1 MSAIITASGLS
12 KSYGSF
18 HAVKSVSFSIER
30 GKIVGLVGPNG
41 AGKTTVLKAILGLT
55 SYNGKLDVLGYDPQ
69 TQRDLLMQKVCFIAD
84 VAVLPKWLKVCEAVE
99 FVTQVHPHFNLERAK
114 YFLNKTK
121 INWNSKVKE
130 LSKGMV
136 AQLHLALVMSIEAE
150 LLVLDEPTLGLDI
163 LYRKEFYNQLL
174 AEFFDEGRSIVVTT
188 HQIEEVEN
196 LLTDLIFIRDGEI
209 VLDASMDEIGQKYVE
224 VMVRREDIEKAQAL
238 NPVMEREVF
247 GRKVFLFEGVA
258 KDVLETLGETH
269 SPSVADL
276 FVAKMKERQL

>member
-1 MSAIITASGLS
+1 MSNIIRAKGLS

-18 HAVKSVSFSIER
+18 QAVKSVDLTVER

-55 SYNGKLDVLGYDPQ
+55 SFDGELEVLGLNPAA
-69 TQRDLLMQKVCFIAD
+69 QRDELMTKVCFIAD
-84 VAVLPKWLKVCEAVE
+84 VAVLPKWLKVKDAVE
-99 FVTQVHPHFNLERAK
+99 FVTEVHPHFNLDRAK
-114 YFLNKTK
+114 HFLSKTK

-163 LYRKEFYNQLL
+163 IYRKEFYNQLL
-174 AEFFDEGRSIVVTT
+174 AEFFDEGRSILVTT

-196 LLTDLIFIRDGEI
+196 LLTDLIFIKDGEI
-209 VLDASMDEIGQKYVE
+209 VLDASMDEVSSRYVE
-224 VMVRREDIEKAQAL
+224 VMVSRENIEQAQAL
-238 NPVMEREVF
+238 NPVMERDVF
-247 GRKVFLFEGVA
+247 GRKVYLFDGV
-258 KDVLETLGETH
+258 DREQLEALGDTN

-276 FVAKMKERQL
+276 FYAKMKEDK

>member
-1 MSAIITASGLS
+1 MSTIIRAKGLN
-12 KSYGSF
+12 KTYGSF
-18 HAVKSVSFSIER
+18 KALKNVDFTVER

-41 AGKTTVLKAILGLT
+41 AGKTSILKAILGLT
-55 SYNGKLDVLGYDPQ
+55 SYDGELEVLGLNPAK
-69 TQRDLLMQKVCFIAD
+69 QRHELMQKVCFIAD
-84 VAVLPKWLKVCEAVE
+84 VAVLPRWLKVKEAVE
-99 FVTQVHPHFNLERAK
+99 FVTNVHPHFNLERAK
-114 YFLNKTK
+114 YFLSKTK

-174 AEFFDEGRSIVVTT
+174 AEFFDEGRSILVTT

-196 LLTDLIFIRDGEI
+196 LLTDLIFIKDGEI
-209 VLDASMDEIGQKYVE
+209 VLDSSMDEVSEKYTE
-224 VMVRREDIEKAQAL
+224 VMVGKEDIAKAQAL
-238 NPVMEREVF
+238 NPIMERDVF
-247 GRKVFLFEGVA
+247 GRKVYLFESVNREE
-258 KDVLETLGETH
+258 LELLGELH

-276 FVAKMKERQL
+276 FVAKMKENK

>member
-1 MSAIITASGLS
+1 MSAIIKASGLK

-18 HAVKSVSFSIER
+18 KALRGVDFTVER

-55 SYNGKLDVLGYDPQ
+55 SFEGELEVLGLNPSK
-69 TQRDLLMQKVCFIAD
+69 QRHQLMQKVCFIAD
-84 VAVLPKWLKVCEAVE
+84 VALLPKWLKVKDAVE
-99 FVTQVHPHFNLERAK
+99 FVTETHPHFNLERAK
-114 YFLNKTK
+114 HFLGKTK

-136 AQLHLALVMSIEAE
+136 TQLHLALVMSIEAD

-174 AEFFDEGRSIVVTT
+174 AEFFDEGRSILVTT

-196 LLTDLIFIRDGEI
+196 LLTDLIFIKDGEI
-209 VLDASMDEIGQKYVE
+209 VLDASMDEVAEKYVE
-224 VMVRREDIEKAQAL
+224 VMVSREDADQARALGPIIE
-238 NPVMEREVF
+238 RDVF
-247 GRKVFLFEGVA
+247 GRKVFLFEGVDREKLA
-258 KDVLETLGETH
+258 ELGEFH

-276 FVAKMKERQL
+276 FVAKMKEGK

>member
-1 MSAIITASGLS
+1 MSTIIRANGLS

-18 HAVKSVSFSIER
+18 QALKNVNFTVER

-41 AGKTTVLKAILGLT
+41 AGKTTILKAILGLT
-55 SYNGKLDVLGYDPQ
+55 SYSGELDVLGLEPSK
-69 TQRDLLMQKVCFIAD
+69 QRHQLMQKVCFIAD
-84 VAVLPKWLKVCEAVE
+84 VAVLPKWMKVKEAVE
-99 FVTQVHPHFNLERAK
+99 FVTEVHPHFNLDRAK
-114 YFLNKTK
+114 HFLNKTNIK
-121 INWNSKVKE
+121 LNSKVKE

-174 AEFFDEGRSIVVTT
+174 AEFFDEGRSILVTT

-209 VLDASMDEIGQKYVE
+209 VLDSSMEEIGDKYVE
-224 VMVRREDIEKAQAL
+224 VMVSREDAEKAKAL
-238 NPVMEREVF
+238 NPVMERDVF
-247 GRKVFLFEGVA
+247 GRKVYLFEGVGREQ
-258 KDVLETLGETH
+258 LEALGELH

-276 FVAKMKERQL
+276 FVAKMKEGK

>member
-1 MSAIITASGLS
+1 MSTIIKARGLK

-18 HAVKSVSFSIER
+18 EALRGVDFSVER

-55 SYNGKLDVLGYDPQ
+55 SFEGELEVLGLNPSK
-69 TQRDLLMQKVCFIAD
+69 QRHELMQKVCFIAD
-84 VAVLPKWLKVCEAVE
+84 VALLPKWLKVKDAVE
-99 FVTQVHPHFNLERAK
+99 FVTEVHPHFNLDRAK
-114 YFLNKTK
+114 LFLSKTK

-136 AQLHLALVMSIEAE
+136 TQLHLALVMSIEAD

-174 AEFFDEGRSIVVTT
+174 AEFFDEGRSILVTT

-196 LLTDLIFIRDGEI
+196 LLTDLIFIKDGEI
-209 VLDASMDEIGQKYVE
+209 VLDASMDEVSDKYVE
-224 VMVRREDIEKAQAL
+224 VMVGREDADRAREL
-238 NPVMEREVF
+238 GPVMERDVF
-247 GRKVFLFEGVA
+247 GRKVYLFEGVDRSKLA
-258 KDVLETLGETH
+258 ELGELH

-276 FVAKMKERQL
+276 FVAKMKEGK

>member
-1 MSAIITASGLS
+1 MSVIIKARGLC

-18 HAVKSVSFSIER
+18 KALKSVDFTIER

-55 SYNGKLDVLGYDPQ
+55 SYDGELEVLGLNPVS
-69 TQRDLLMQKVCFIAD
+69 QRDELMKKVCFIAD
-84 VAVLPKWLKVCEAVE
+84 VAVLPKWLKVGDAVE
-99 FVTQVHPHFNLERAK
+99 FVTQIHPHFNLERAK
-114 YFLNKTK
+114 YFLSKTK

-136 AQLHLALVMSIEAE
+136 VQLHLALVMSIEAE

-174 AEFFDEGRSIVVTT
+174 AEFFDEGRSILVTT
-188 HQIEEVEN
+188 HQIEEVEK
-196 LLTDLIFIRDGEI
+196 LLTDLIFIKDGEI
-209 VLDASMDEIGQKYVE
+209 VLDASMDDVSSDYVE
-224 VMVRREDIEKAQAL
+224 VMVKREDVEKAEAL

-247 GRKVFLFEGVA
+247 GRKVYLFQGV
-258 KDVLETLGETH
+258 DREQLELLGELH

-276 FVAKMKERQL
+276 FVAKMKEGQS